1 MREEGTMAGRLEGRV
16 AAVTGASRGLGRATA
31 ALLAAEGAMVAL
43 LDLKAHWAQAAADE
57 IIAAGGKAVGLGCDV
72 SDREALTATLGAVN
86 DAHGRFDVLVNNAM
100 WNVYEPLAAIRPESL
115 DRMVSV
121 GFSGVIWGMQAA
133 APLMAAS
140 GGGSIVNIASVSA
153 QLGIP
158 NGIAYCGVKA
168 GVAGM
173 TRAAAAELGAMN
185 IRVNAVAPSTVDTEG
200 VRRVVSEE
208 RIAMRI
214 GQTPLGRLGTT
225 EDIAKAVRYLACDDS
240 DFVTGQMLTV
250 DGGLATALS

>member
-1 MREEGTMAGRLEGRV
+1 MMGGRLEGRV

-31 ALLAAEGAMVAL
+31 ALLAAEGATVAL

-57 IIAAGGKAVGLGCDV
+57 IKAAGGQALGLGCDV
-72 SDREALTATLGAVN
+72 SDREALIAALGSVN
-86 DAHGRFDVLVNNAM
+86 DQFGRFDVLVNNAM
-100 WNVYEPLAAIRPESL
+100 WNVYEPLADIRAESL
-115 DRMVSV
+115 DRMVGV

-153 QLGIP
+153 FLGIP

-168 GVAGM
+168 GVTGM
-173 TRAAAAELGAMN
+173 TRAAAAELGALN

-200 VRRVVSEE
+200 VRRVVSED
-208 RIAMRI
+208 RIAKRVE
-214 GQTPLGRLGTT
+214 QTPLGRLGST
-225 EDIAKAVRYLACDDS
+225 EDIAKAVRYLACEDS
-240 DFVTGQMLTV
+240 DFVTGQVLTV